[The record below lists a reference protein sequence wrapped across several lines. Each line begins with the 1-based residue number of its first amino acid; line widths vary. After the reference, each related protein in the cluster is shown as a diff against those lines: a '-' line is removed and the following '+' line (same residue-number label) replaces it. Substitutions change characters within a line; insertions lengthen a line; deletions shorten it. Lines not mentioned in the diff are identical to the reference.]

1 MKFYINKALLNQ
13 VSNFISRDNNLA
25 CSGELNNAVQHI
37 KNRSVFR
44 LNRLLA
50 QKKKK
55 AKGKRNAE
63 VAPFLAHSTVSLLLH
78 LPKLS

>member
-13 VSNFISRDNNLA
+13 VSNFISRDDNLA

-50 QKKKK
+50 QKKK
-55 AKGKRNAE
+55 GKRE
-63 VAPFLAHSTVSLLLH
+63 
-78 LPKLS
+78 KKC

>member
-50 QKKKK
+50 QKKK

-63 VAPFLAHSTVSLLLH
+63 VAQFLAHSTVSLLLH